1 MSMKNLQITFW
12 IVSLLMFIG
21 SACKNNP
28 LAGFTE
34 QDECQVSGVSKP
46 KTPDDYV
53 ERALKRGE
61 TNDLSDEI
69 VKCSLADCSAALRLD
84 PKNIE
89 ALACR
94 GTFYLE
100 KKEYDLASADID
112 EALRITPQ
120 ESQLF
125 LLRALIY
132 TDKGLLD
139 EALKDLNRAVEL
151 SSSDD
156 SVKEQP
162 FSRRAD
168 IYYAKGDY
176 ANAIKDYE
184 QAIARDADNRAEY
197 FRNIAKVYRRLSG
210 KAPRRNSREIILAD
224 AYDKSEMYEQ
234 MAKQLELMEKKSA
247 LGEDENDSKTTS
259 SNQTVLPK
267 SVPAGVIN
275 IKAIDLPEPDY
286 PADAKAAGAGGAVIL
301 KVEVDESG
309 SVLSTQTVS
318 GHSLLRP
325 AAEKAA
331 RNTKFEPLTF
341 NGKPVKVSGIL
352 VFNFAAQ

>member
-1 MSMKNLQITFW
+1 MNMKNLQIICL

-28 LAGFTE
+28 LAGITE

-46 KTPDDYV
+46 KTTDDYV
-53 ERALKRGE
+53 ERALKRAE
-61 TNDLSDEI
+61 TNDLSDE
-69 VKCSLADCSAALRLD
+69 VVNCSLADCSAALRLD
-84 PKNIE
+84 PKNTE

-100 KKEYDLASADID
+100 KKEYDSASADID

-120 ESQLF
+120 ESRLF
-125 LLRALIY
+125 LLRSLIY

-139 EALKDLNRAVEL
+139 EALKDLNRVIEL
-151 SSSDD
+151 SSDD
-156 SVKEQP
+156 LTADEG
-162 FSRRAD
+162 FSSRAD

-184 QAIARDADNRAEY
+184 QAIARGADNRAEY
-197 FRNIAKVYRRLSG
+197 FRNIAKVYRRLSA
-210 KAPRRNSREIILAD
+210 KAPRRNSKKIDLAID
-224 AYDKSEMYEQ
+224 NGKSEMYEQ
-234 MAKQLELMEKKSA
+234 MAKDLELGEKKPA
-247 LGEDENDSKTTS
+247 LGEGENDSKTTS
-259 SNQTVLPK
+259 SNQTVLSR
-267 SVPAGVIN
+267 SVSAGVIN

-286 PADAKAAGAGGAVIL
+286 PSDAKAAGAVGAVIL
-301 KVEVDESG
+301 KVEVDENG
-309 SVLSTQTVS
+309 SVLSAQTVS
-318 GHSLLRP
+318 GHSLLRT

-331 RNTKFEPLTF
+331 RNSKFEPLKF
-341 NGKPVKVSGIL
+341 NGKPVKISGIL

>member
-1 MSMKNLQITFW
+1 M
-12 IVSLLMFIG
+12 IVSLLMFVG

-46 KTPDDYV
+46 KTSGDYV
-53 ERALKRGE
+53 ERALKRAE
-61 TNDLSDEI
+61 TNDLSDE
-69 VKCSLADCSAALRLD
+69 VVNCSLADCSVALRLD
-84 PKNIE
+84 PKNTE

-112 EALRITPQ
+112 EALRISPQ

-139 EALKDLNRAVEL
+139 EALKDLNRAIEL
-151 SSSDD
+151 SSDD
-156 SVKEQP
+156 FTADEA

-184 QAIARDADNRAEY
+184 QAIAKGADNRVEY

-210 KAPRRNSREIILAD
+210 KAPRQDSKKVVPAD
-224 AYDKSEMYEQ
+224 ENGKSEMYEQ
-234 MAKQLELMEKKSA
+234 MAKELELRGKNSA
-247 LGEDENDSKTTS
+247 LGKDENDSKTTS

-267 SVPAGVIN
+267 SMPAGVIN
-275 IKAIDLPEPDY
+275 IKAIDLPEPNY
-286 PADAKAAGAGGAVIL
+286 PADAKAAGAGGAVTL
-301 KVEVDESG
+301 KVEVDENG
-309 SVLSTQTVS
+309 SVLSAQTVS

-325 AAEKAA
+325 AAEQAT
-331 RNTKFEPLTF
+331 RNTKFKPITF
-341 NGKPVKVSGIL
+341 NGKPVKISGIL